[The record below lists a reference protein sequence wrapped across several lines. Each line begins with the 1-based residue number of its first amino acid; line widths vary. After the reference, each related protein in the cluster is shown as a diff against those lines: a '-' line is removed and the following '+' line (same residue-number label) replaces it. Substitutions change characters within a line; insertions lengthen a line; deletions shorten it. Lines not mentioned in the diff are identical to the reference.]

1 VKRRTFL
8 KTLGLAGAAVAAA
21 APGLAAA
28 PPAAGDGSQP
38 LATLFDLSKCIGC
51 GACVQACREAN
62 AARYPEPKKPFP
74 PMYPSRVKVEDWSD
88 KRDVDDRLTPYNWLF
103 IQSASVDYQGKTQE
117 IHMPRRCMHCIKP
130 PCANLC
136 PWGAAS
142 KAQNGSVRINTDI
155 CLGGAKC
162 KTVCPWSVPQRQ
174 TGVGLYLDLLPSLA
188 GNGVMYKCDR
198 CYDRVAAGGVPAC
211 IEACPNEVQSIGPRS
226 EIVEKAHALAKSM
239 PGFIYGETENGGTGT
254 LYVSPAPFEL
264 IQAASPPGP
273 GRPGLAPVADAMSFE
288 SSLAAAAFVAPVAA
302 VAGAFLRAAKR
313 GQDGKTA
320 QDAQGGRHDRS

>member
-1 VKRRTFL
+1 MKRRAFL
-8 KTLGLAGAAVAAA
+8 KTLGLAAAATASAAV
-21 APGLAAA
+21 PGLAAEQ
-28 PPAAGDGSQP
+28 PAAQGTV
-38 LATLFDLSKCIGC
+38 LATLFDLSQCIGC
-51 GACVQACREAN
+51 GACVEACHEAN
-62 AARYPEPKKPFP
+62 ANRYPEPKKPYP
-74 PMYPSRVKVEDWSD
+74 TMYPSRVKVEDWSD

-117 IHMPRRCMHCIKP
+117 IHMPRRCMHCTKP

-198 CYDRVAAGGVPAC
+198 CYDRMAAGGLPAC
-211 IEACPNEVQSIGPRS
+211 IEACPNEVQSIGPRQ

-239 PGFIYGETENGGTGT
+239 NGFIYGETENGGTGT
-254 LYVSPAPFEL
+254 IYVSPVPFEL

-273 GRPGLAPVADAMSFE
+273 GRPTLAPVTDAMSFE
-288 SSLAAAAFVAPVAA
+288 TSLAAAAVVAPLAA
-302 VAGAFLRAAKR
+302 VAGVMLRAAKR
-313 GQDGKTA
+313 NSDGKEHK
-320 QDAQGGRHDRS
+320 HD